1 MLSNFFLNKEIT
13 ITHTMLTLPK
23 ILDNPEFLTEK
34 IKFRWDETRIDY
46 FTYNAKNNKLVDTLW
61 LLNHKTTIGIT
72 AACSEWIFWRLSKI
86 RIEQGFQRTPY
97 KYEPK

>member
-1 MLSNFFLNKEIT
+1 MLSNFFLNQEIT

-34 IKFRWDETRIDY
+34 IKFRWDETQIGY